1 MKFLFFIII
10 VALVLAAILLLSYS
24 VGKYRPGK
32 LKARP
37 SLPKK
42 FNKD

>member
-1 MKFLFFIII
+1 MKFLIFVIL
-10 VALVLAAILLLSYS
+10 VALVLAAILFLSYS

-32 LKARP
+32 LKAPP